1 LPYRF
6 FFAHFFSA
14 IEPKCLAKPPLL
26 QHPEPST
33 YLSAS
38 TRYFYAKYRL
48 LLQNF
53 TESNEV
59 WADAVDR
66 KLVEIERCCE
76 LREAQLLKK
85 I

>member
-1 LPYRF
+1 MAR
-6 FFAHFFSA
+6 S
-14 IEPKCLAKPPLL
+14 EPQRLTALQLL

-59 WADAVDR
+59 WADAVAS
-66 KLVEIERCCE
+66 KLVEIDRCCE
-76 LREAQLLKK
+76 LRKAQLLKK
-85 I
+85 YQVR